1 MQPLGKPMESTLK
14 ALGGPK
20 GSHFEPPHE
29 WSGIVSPTNKT
40 PPPSPKNGVHGELKC
55 SLLVRDPTYKMH
67 L

>member
-29 WSGIVSPTNKT
+29 WSGIVSPTNN
-40 PPPSPKNGVHGELKC
+40 PPPFPKKWSARGVEMFTLG
-55 SLLVRDPTYKMH
+55 T
-67 L
+67 